1 MMSWAGSRGAR
12 KWGRYPFAVP
22 DERRHSAHIKH
33 DVNLLAFNLSHADI
47 ELSTKMMNIILFQKL
62 HSVQYST

>member
-22 DERRHSAHIKH
+22 DERRHSAYIKH
-33 DVNLLAFNLSHADI
+33 DVNLLAFNLSHV
-47 ELSTKMMNIILFQKL
+47 ELSYQLRW
-62 HSVQYST
+62 